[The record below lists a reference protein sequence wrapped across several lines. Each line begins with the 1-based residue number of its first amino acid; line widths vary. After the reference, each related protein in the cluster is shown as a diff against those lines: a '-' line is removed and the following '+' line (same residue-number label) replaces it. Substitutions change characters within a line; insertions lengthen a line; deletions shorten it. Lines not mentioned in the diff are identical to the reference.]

1 MHIIICIFDIFYQ
14 YQYYLLQDEME
25 AKQRKAREQHERDNP
40 KMCKPTEP
48 IPMPYKD
55 NPDDNKIE
63 TYHG

>member
-1 MHIIICIFDIFYQ
+1 
-14 YQYYLLQDEME
+14 ME

-48 IPMPYKD
+48 IPMPYKN

-63 TYHG
+63 MYHGYWLVLITRLYLQN